1 MNPALWL
8 LAGAAFAS
16 PVPDTPVTTLPDDL
30 QAAFLQAE
38 DDWQDGRLL
47 DAERGFE
54 QIITAAPTFD
64 RALRRRCGVL
74 LQLGERD
81 AALPLCDQA
90 HQMRPSA
97 ENAMGLARVLLQPSD
112 RLPGS
117 HLEDL
122 DRARTLIDA
131 TLEDVP
137 DSLIAW
143 QNLCL
148 WSVAQED
155 LDTLG
160 QCAAA
165 LERLDPQASGTLYH
179 QALWHMESGRL
190 NQAARHLEK
199 AIHAGLDEG
208 TADAAEARLSTLF
221 ARAQGPTS
229 STSWLPWLVGGSL
242 AALLLMLGLAP
253 QRSRS

>member
-1 MNPALWL
+1 MFLALR
-8 LAGAAFAS
+8 LAAGLAFAS
-16 PVPDTPVTTLPDDL
+16 PVPDALIDDLPDDL

-54 QIITAAPTFD
+54 QITEAVPTFD

-74 LQLGERD
+74 LQMGERD

-97 ENAMGLARVLLQPSD
+97 ENAMGLARVLMQPSP

-122 DRARTLIDA
+122 DRARTLIDGVLDA
-131 TLEDVP
+131 DP
-137 DSLIAW
+137 DNLFAW

-148 WSVAQED
+148 WSVAQAD
-155 LDTLG
+155 LEALG
-160 QCAAA
+160 DCVVA
-165 LERLDPQASGTLYH
+165 LERLEPDASGTLYH
-179 QALWHMESGRL
+179 QSLWHMESGRL
-190 NQAARHLEK
+190 QQAARYLEK

-208 TADAAEARLSTLF
+208 TADVAEARLATLF
-221 ARAQGPTS
+221 ARAQGPAS
-229 STSWLPWLVGGSL
+229 STAWLPWLIGGSL
-242 AALLLMLGLAP
+242 AALLLLLGLAP